1 MGIIERLKRLA
12 TKEINGDQPTRHIE
26 RALVVRWGKTATIKR
41 TPVRGREK
49 GKSE

>member
-1 MGIIERLKRLA
+1 MNIIKRLKRLA
-12 TKEINGDQPTRHIE
+12 TKEIDVDQPTRHVE
-26 RALVVRWGKTATIKR
+26 RALVVRWGNTATIKR